1 MLAGRPILSCNS
13 FEKKYI
19 PKPDHLEDNGRA
31 NRRRIWR
38 TMFIAPFV
46 ATPLPVVKHMLT
58 IADLKPGE
66 IVYDLGCGDGRVVIM
81 AAQEFG
87 ARALGVEMR
96 EDLAKQAMGKISEL
110 ALEDRVKI
118 VHSDIFKID
127 ISQADVVTLYL
138 TTSANDKVKPKLEA
152 ELKPGARVVS
162 HDYEVLG
169 WRPIKIDNFCENPRL
184 GYPSHT
190 IYVYRR

>member
-1 MLAGRPILSCNS
+1 MRPL
-13 FEKKYI
+13 
-19 PKPDHLEDNGRA
+19 
-31 NRRRIWR
+31 
-38 TMFIAPFV
+38 FIAPFV
-46 ATPLPVVKHMLT
+46 ATPLPVVKEMLT
-58 IADLKPGE
+58 VAEVKLGE
-66 IVYDLGCGDGRVVIM
+66 ILYDLGCGDGRVAIM

-87 ARALGVEMR
+87 ANAIGVEMR
-96 EDLAKQAMGKISEL
+96 EDLAKQAMGKVTEL
-110 ALEDRVKI
+110 GLEGRVKI
-118 VHSDIFKID
+118 VQGDMFRID
-127 ISQADVVTLYL
+127 LSQADVVTLYL

-162 HDYEVLG
+162 HDYEILG